1 MQDWLTF
8 VSHVRKRDLSGDVT
22 TSREMSVHCMHVSD
36 QIHALMGIPGSP
48 PGIETP
54 NIDIPV
60 GQS

>member
-8 VSHVRKRDLSGDVT
+8 VSHMRKGDLSGDVT
-22 TSREMSVHCMHVSD
+22 TSREMSVHCMHVAD
-36 QIHALMGIPGSP
+36 QIHALMGIPGSRP
-48 PGIETP
+48 RDKTP